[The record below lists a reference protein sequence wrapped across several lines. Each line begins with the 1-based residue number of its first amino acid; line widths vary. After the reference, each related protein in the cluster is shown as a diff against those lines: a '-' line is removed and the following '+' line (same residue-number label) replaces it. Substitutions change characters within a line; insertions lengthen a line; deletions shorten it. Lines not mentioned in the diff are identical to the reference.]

1 MENYKLRM
9 RSISCVSCC
18 LFLPVLF
25 NYLCKNKKMKQL
37 ALLPLL
43 TLIFWSCSSEK
54 APYKVVFK
62 NEKDKLSYVLGA
74 INAKTIS
81 DSKTDAFDKLD
92 KPQIIKG
99 FNENLA
105 GTPAESC
112 LSTLKMLFGPNY
124 QDFNPSYLK
133 EGSLC
138 MGRLTGY
145 AFYYDIRKLGALDK
159 INFNMVKKGFE
170 DGLYRRDT
178 SFLKDNQKRFIM
190 NEFIISLNVQNG
202 NKMMDKAKKIPGVT
216 VFENGIVMQTIKAG
230 KGANPGP
237 SDDVKVHY
245 ILTSALEDTI
255 QSSYK
260 GDGKGNVEPVP
271 LSLAGGVIPGWSFAI
286 PKMKIGG
293 TYRIYIPWNLAYGEQ
308 QGKESLCFLV
318 ELIDR
323 GPQGS
328 FTQGQNPKKP

>member
-1 MENYKLRM
+1 M
-9 RSISCVSCC
+9 RNPAFII
-18 LFLPVLF
+18 
-25 NYLCKNKKMKQL
+25 
-37 ALLPLL
+37 LL
-43 TLIFWSCSSEK
+43 TLLFWSCSSDK
-54 APYKVVFK
+54 APYKVEFK

-81 DSKTDAFDKLD
+81 DSKTEEFDKLD
-92 KPQIIKG
+92 KAQIIKG

-105 GTPAESC
+105 GKPAEAC
-112 LSTLKMLFGPNY
+112 LTTLKLLFGPTY
-124 QDFNPSYLK
+124 QDFNASYLK

-159 INFNMVKKGFE
+159 INFKMVKKGFE

-178 SFLKDNQKRFIM
+178 SFLKDNQMRFIM
-190 NEFIISLNVQNG
+190 TEFITSLNVENG
-202 NKMMDKAKKIPGVT
+202 NKMMEKAKKIPGVN
-216 VFENGIVMQTIKAG
+216 VFDNGIVMQTIKAG
-230 KGANPGP
+230 KGANPAP

-245 ILTSALEDTI
+245 VLTSALGDTI

-318 ELIDR
+318 ELIER

-328 FTQGQNPKKP
+328 FTQALNQQTP